1 VREERRF
8 STSRSR
14 RRSQSQ
20 PGPQGQAF
28 LATGRWTIKRPIA
41 ELLRR
46 LGLLE
51 RVFRLYESLLARE
64 WRGAKA
70 AAKVGPDGLPVPP
83 KELRV
88 RAGPRAA
95 DVAFFLETGVRD
107 LEMILAAL
115 RRDGAEVGR
124 LRAVLDFGC
133 GCGRVLRNWRRVEG
147 PTIHGCDLSQEQID
161 WCTRNLAFAQFARN
175 GLRPPLGYA
184 GETFDLVYAFSVF
197 THLPEELQLDWM
209 EELFR
214 LIRPGGYLL
223 ISTHGEPYLD
233 RLTDAERKQFA
244 AGGQVV
250 LYEEGAGTGLCS
262 TYTPAG
268 YVERVLGKSFRYVSF
283 MPTAASGQ
291 DAHLMQK
298 AS

>member
-1 VREERRF
+1 VPEGRRF
-8 STSRSR
+8 STSKSR

-20 PGPQGQAF
+20 PAPEGQAF

-41 ELLRR
+41 DFLRR
-46 LGLLE
+46 LGLLAP
-51 RVFRLYESLLARE
+51 VFRLYESLLARE
-64 WRGAKA
+64 WRSATGEVVA
-70 AAKVGPDGLPVPP
+70 DGLPVPP

-95 DVAFFLETGVRD
+95 DVGFFLETGARD
-107 LEMILAAL
+107 LEMIVDAL
-115 RRDGAEVGR
+115 RRDGAEVGQ

-133 GCGRVLRNWRRVEG
+133 GCGRVLRNWQDRRG
-147 PTIHGCDLSQEQID
+147 PAIHGCDLSQEQID
-161 WCTRNLAFAQFARN
+161 WCRRNLTFAQFTRN
-175 GLRPPLGYA
+175 ELKPPLAYP

-209 EELFR
+209 DELFR
-214 LIRPGGYLL
+214 VLRPGGYLL

-233 RLTDAERKQFA
+233 RLTNAERERFA
-244 AGGQVV
+244 SGLQVV

-268 YVERVLGKSFRYVSF
+268 YVERVLGKDFRYVSF

>member
-1 VREERRF
+1 M
-8 STSRSR
+8 SKG
-14 RRSQSQ
+14 QSQ
-20 PGPQGQAF
+20 PGSQGRAF

-64 WRGAKA
+64 WRSARRA
-70 AAKVGPDGLPVPP
+70 ELAPDGLPVPP

-95 DVAFFLETGVRD
+95 DVGFFLATGARD
-107 LEMILAAL
+107 LEMIVDAL
-115 RRDGAEVGR
+115 TRDGAEVERFG
-124 LRAVLDFGC
+124 AVLDFGC
-133 GCGRVLRNWRRVEG
+133 GCGRVTRNWPRLPG
-147 PTIHGCDLSQEQID
+147 PTISGCDLSEEQID
-161 WCTRNLAFAQFARN
+161 WCGRNLTFAQFTRN
-175 GLRPPLGYA
+175 ELRPPLAYS
-184 GETFDLVYAFSVF
+184 GESFDLVHAFSVF
-197 THLPEELQLDWM
+197 THLPEQLQLDWM
-209 EELFR
+209 GELFR
-214 LIRPGGYLL
+214 VTRPGGYLL

-233 RLTDAERKQFA
+233 RLTKAEREQFA
-244 AGGQVV
+244 SGRQVV

-262 TYTPAG
+262 TYTPAA
-268 YVERVLGKSFRYVSF
+268 YVEGVLGKSFRYVSF

-291 DAHLMQK
+291 DAHLLQK